1 MDSKKT
7 ETLPLAVLQLRSAAA
22 VRSRCARILDGALQ
36 GETEHFSVDLDALPA
51 VAERVAAVTRE
62 RYPALDIP
70 LHARKGHFRAARIAA
85 LGDAVGAER
94 WPAALLDLVLVSVLL
109 DAGAGPRWRFDD
121 TKTGAS
127 IGRSEGLAVASLRAF
142 EAGLFSADSDDPFR
156 VDADALARVT
166 AADLESAFGVRGDN
180 PLVGVEGRVSL
191 LHGLADALAGSTF
204 PGARPSGLVEAL
216 GGSGASVTAPDV
228 LANVLH
234 GLANIWPSRH
244 ALHGHNLGDVWPHP
258 LAGGEGD
265 TAGWVPLHKLSQ
277 WLTYSLVEPLRAAG
291 LNVTELDGLTGLAE
305 YRNGGMLVD
314 LGVLVPKD
322 PSVLD
327 VPQAPDGGLVIEW
340 RALTVA
346 LLDRVAPLVR
356 AALGKS
362 DDDFP
367 LGCVLEGGTWA
378 TGRVVARER
387 RADGS
392 PPIRIASDGTLF

>member
-1 MDSKKT
+1 MDSKT
-7 ETLPLAVLQLRSAAA
+7 ETLPLAVFQLRSAAA
-22 VRSRCARILDGALQ
+22 VRGRCAQILEGALR
-36 GETEHFSVDLDALPA
+36 GDTEHFRVDMDALPA

-70 LHARKGHFRAARIAA
+70 LHARKGHFGDARIEA
-85 LGDAVGAER
+85 LRDDVGAER
-94 WPAALLDLVLVSVLL
+94 WPAAMLDLVLVSVLL
-109 DAGAGPRWRFDD
+109 DAGAGPRWQFDD
-121 TKTGAS
+121 AKTGAS

-142 EAGLFSADSDDPFR
+142 ESGLFSAEDDDPYR
-156 VDADALARVT
+156 VDADGLARVS
-166 AADLESAFGVRGDN
+166 AADLEAAFGVREDN
-180 PLVGVEGRVSL
+180 PLIGVEGRVAL
-191 LHGLADALAGSTF
+191 LHGLAKALRGSTF
-204 PGARPSGLVEAL
+204 PGARPSGLVAAL
-216 GGSGASVTAPDV
+216 GGAGASVTASDV
-228 LANVLH
+228 LANILH

-291 LNVTELDGLTGLAE
+291 LEVTELDGLTGLAE
-305 YRNGGMLVD
+305 YRNGGLFVD
-314 LGVLVPKD
+314 LGVLVPRD
-322 PSVLD
+322 ASVLET
-327 VPQAPDGGLVIEW
+327 PQAPDGTLIIEW

-346 LLDRVAPLVR
+346 LLDRLAPMVR
-356 AALGKS
+356 TALGKT

-378 TGRVVARER
+378 TGRIVARER
-387 RADGS
+387 RPDGA